1 MATACQPCQ
10 YAARRPLKSK
20 VIEYTPVHERT
31 HTEMYHA
38 AVGWAPAAA
47 LEREEIVRAHR

>member
-10 YAARRPLKSK
+10 YAARQAEVE
-20 VIEYTPVHERT
+20 VIEYTPVQERT
-31 HTEMYHA
+31 YTEMYHA
-38 AVGWAPAAA
+38 AVGWARAA